1 MGLGVDFDD
10 QLDCPIALM
19 ESTMKTL
26 SRGVTLIELAVVL
39 AVVAILFAQAAPS
52 FSAWVHN
59 SQIRTATESIQN
71 GMQLARAE
79 AIRRNRSV
87 MFWLTSAA
95 TPPQADWLVG
105 CASPPAG
112 APSVPEAAGDC
123 PGSDTTFGPTY
134 WIQRQA
140 AADQQTALPQLTITP
155 ANATNVTFN
164 SLGMVVVN
172 VDGSASIT
180 QILVTDPSISGTLA
194 RPLQVR
200 VSGGQIRMC
209 DPSPNLTPATDP
221 RAC

>member
-1 MGLGVDFDD
+1 
-10 QLDCPIALM
+10 
-19 ESTMKTL
+19 MKTL

-52 FSAWVHN
+52 FSAWIHN
-59 SQIRTATESIQN
+59 SQVRTAAESIQN

-105 CASPPAG
+105 CARPPAG

-123 PGSDTTFGPTY
+123 PGSDTTAGPTY

-140 AADQQTALPQLTITP
+140 AADQQTALPQVTITP
-155 ANATNVTFN
+155 VLANNVTFN
-164 SLGMVVVN
+164 SLGMVTLN
-172 VDGSASIT
+172 VDGSAPIT
-180 QILVTDPSISGTLA
+180 RIDVTDPSIPTASA
-194 RPLQVR
+194 RPLRVT

-209 DPSPNLTPATDP
+209 DPNLSPTADP
-221 RAC
+221 RGC

>member
-1 MGLGVDFDD
+1 
-10 QLDCPIALM
+10 
-19 ESTMKTL
+19 MKTL

-52 FSAWVHN
+52 FSAWIHN
-59 SQIRTATESIQN
+59 TQVRTAGESIQN

-87 MFWLTSAA
+87 MFWLTSTAN
-95 TPPQADWLVG
+95 PPVADWLVG
-105 CASPPAG
+105 CMNPLNSAG
-112 APSVPEAAGDC
+112 AGPVAEAPGDC
-123 PGSDTTFGPTY
+123 PGSSTGAAQFN
-134 WIQRQA
+134 WIQKQA

-164 SLGMVVVN
+164 SLGMVIVN
-172 VDGSASIT
+172 LDGSASIT
-180 QILVTDPSISGTLA
+180 RIDVTDPSIPGALA
-194 RPLQVR
+194 RPLRVT

-221 RAC
+221 RSC

>member
-1 MGLGVDFDD
+1 
-10 QLDCPIALM
+10 
-19 ESTMKTL
+19 MKTL

-52 FSAWVHN
+52 FSAWIHN
-59 SQIRTATESIQN
+59 SQVRTAAESIQN

-105 CASPPAG
+105 CARPPAG

-123 PGSDTTFGPTY
+123 PGSDTTAGPTY

-140 AADQQTALPQLTITP
+140 AADQQTALPQ
-155 ANATNVTFN
+155 
-164 SLGMVVVN
+164 
-172 VDGSASIT
+172 GSAPIT
-180 QILVTDPSISGTLA
+180 RIDVTDPSIPTASA
-194 RPLQVR
+194 RPLRVT

-209 DPSPNLTPATDP
+209 DPNLSPTADS
-221 RAC
+221 RGC

>member
-1 MGLGVDFDD
+1 
-10 QLDCPIALM
+10 M

-52 FSAWVHN
+52 FSAWIHN
-59 SQIRTATESIQN
+59 TQVRTAGESIQN

-105 CASPPAG
+105 CARPPAG

-123 PGSDTTFGPTY
+123 PGSDTTAGPTY

-140 AADQQTALPQLTITP
+140 AADQQTALPQVTITP
-155 ANATNVTFN
+155 VLANNVTFN
-164 SLGMVVVN
+164 SLGMVTLN
-172 VDGSASIT
+172 VDGSAPIT
-180 QILVTDPSISGTLA
+180 RIDVTDPSIPTASA
-194 RPLQVR
+194 RPLRVT

-209 DPSPNLTPATDP
+209 DPNLSPTADS
-221 RAC
+221 RGC

>member
-1 MGLGVDFDD
+1 
-10 QLDCPIALM
+10 
-19 ESTMKTL
+19 MKTL

-52 FSAWVHN
+52 FSAWIHN
-59 SQIRTATESIQN
+59 SQVRTAAESIQN

-105 CASPPAG
+105 CARPPAG

-123 PGSDTTFGPTY
+123 PGSDTTAGPTY

-140 AADQQTALPQLTITP
+140 ARTT
-155 ANATNVTFN
+155 
-164 SLGMVVVN
+164 
-172 VDGSASIT
+172 
-180 QILVTDPSISGTLA
+180 
-194 RPLQVR
+194 
-200 VSGGQIRMC
+200 
-209 DPSPNLTPATDP
+209 
-221 RAC
+221 

>member
-1 MGLGVDFDD
+1 
-10 QLDCPIALM
+10 
-19 ESTMKTL
+19 MKTL

-59 SQIRTATESIQN
+59 TQVRTATESIQN

-87 MFWLTSAA
+87 MFWLTSTA

-105 CASPPAG
+105 CARPPAG

-123 PGSDTTFGPTY
+123 PGSDTTAGPTY

-155 ANATNVTFN
+155 ALANNVTFN
-164 SLGMVVVN
+164 SLGMVTLN
-172 VDGSASIT
+172 VDGSAPIT
-180 QILVTDPSISGTLA
+180 QIDVTDPSIPTASA
-194 RPLQVR
+194 RPLRVT

-209 DPSPNLTPATDP
+209 DPNLSPTADP
-221 RAC
+221 RGC